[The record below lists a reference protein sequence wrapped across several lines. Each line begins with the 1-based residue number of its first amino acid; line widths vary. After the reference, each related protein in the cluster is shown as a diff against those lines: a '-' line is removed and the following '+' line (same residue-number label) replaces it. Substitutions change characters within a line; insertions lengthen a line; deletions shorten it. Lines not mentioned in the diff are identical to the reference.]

1 MDLSTLIDDDDESY
15 SYAFR
20 VLIEARLSLKSG
32 FDMLVGSQ
40 PEFPSPDEYKHTE
53 IDENNK
59 IAITFLHNTEG
70 ACSRML
76 PGVYSMH
83 LGQYNT
89 TKSVHMA
96 IDNEINLFVDYLTT
110 NHFNKD
116 ALNRFAFDSLTISK
130 DYILVV
136 NYFLDTRPFFK
147 LENRRTI
154 VAIAMNYAPEVW
166 AIRSQCVTEKQ

>member
-1 MDLSTLIDDDDESY
+1 M
-15 SYAFR
+15 
-20 VLIEARLSLKSG
+20 
-32 FDMLVGSQ
+32 
-40 PEFPSPDEYKHTE
+40 
-53 IDENNK
+53 DENNK

-83 LGQYNT
+83 MGQYNT

-116 ALNRFAFDSLTISK
+116 ALNRFSFDSLT
-130 DYILVV
+130 LVV
-136 NYFLDTRPFFK
+136 NYFLDTKPFFK
-147 LENRRTI
+147 LDNRRTI
-154 VAIAMNYAPEVW
+154 VAIAMNYAPEVCGQYGHS
-166 AIRSQCVTEKQ
+166 A